1 VSKLTE
7 SDIKPGRRI
16 RLTGTIREIDSSGA
30 VYVQFDGGSQWS
42 VMEWEEVLE
51 GSRTRKPVNPWDAR
65 RDALQDTAK

>member
-30 VYVQFDGGSQWS
+30 VYVQFDGGSNGPSWS
-42 VMEWEEVLE
+42 
-51 GSRTRKPVNPWDAR
+51 GR
-65 RDALQDTAK
+65 RC